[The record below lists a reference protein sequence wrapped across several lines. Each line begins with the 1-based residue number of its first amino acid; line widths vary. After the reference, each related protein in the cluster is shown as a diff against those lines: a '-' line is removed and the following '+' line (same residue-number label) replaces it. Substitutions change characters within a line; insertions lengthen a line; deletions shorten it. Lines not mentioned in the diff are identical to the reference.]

1 MKLTKCYRLI
11 EAKMA
16 ECFCQMR
23 PQVRM
28 SMQEKI
34 PLVILCRLIA
44 VIEKQSTS
52 NQDAIYNNRRMDNID
67 KLPTEKASEKPD
79 L

>member
-1 MKLTKCYRLI
+1 MKLAKSYRLI
-11 EAKMA
+11 ERKMA

-23 PQVRM
+23 PHVRM

-44 VIEKQSTS
+44 VIEKISTS

-67 KLPTEKASEKPD
+67 KPPAEKASEKPD